1 MGDSSV
7 ICALQK
13 ALFKIKVKMS
23 DLKEETNKKP
33 TTILKLIPGAKL
45 PADKEQHARI
55 NYDSED
61 AESSNSATVGG
72 APLPKSSTGLG
83 RR

>member
-1 MGDSSV
+1 LGNSNAVLCSPN
-7 ICALQK
+7 K

-23 DLKEETNKKP
+23 DLNKKP
-33 TTILKLIPGAKL
+33 TILKLIHGAKL

-55 NYDSED
+55 KYDGED

-72 APLPKSSTGLG
+72 ASLSKSSIGFG
-83 RR
+83 WR